1 MSQQAR
7 KEQEAVVVRRLT
19 LGVGA
24 AALGLAGFFTTS
36 AATAAPMALS
46 VAHKSSLPPLE
57 DQEVD
62 SVVIIKQEHVPAIRP
77 PAGSLTAA
85 AGQTAGSVPG
95 AAKPAAAAAGAPVTT
110 TTVVNTVAAP
120 AAAAKPAPKPAAV
133 TGGTPPK

>member
-7 KEQEAVVVRRLT
+7 KEQEALVVRRLT

-36 AATAAPMALS
+36 AATAAPMALN
-46 VAHKSSLPPLE
+46 VAHRSPLPPVE

-77 PAGSLTAA
+77 PAGSLTS
-85 AGQTAGSVPG
+85 AGAQPGGSVAG
-95 AAKPAAAAAGAPVTT
+95 AAKPAAAAAAAPVGT
-110 TTVVNTVAAP
+110 TTVVNPVAAP
-120 AAAAKPAPKPAAV
+120 APAAKPAPKPAAA